1 MDIGGHILK
10 EKKKNFKKVDIFQEA
25 RQQGKKK
32 RLIINKNEGII
43 IIVLVYGITV
53 KSGHA

>member
-10 EKKKNFKKVDIFQEA
+10 EQKKTNFKKVDIFKW
-25 RQQGKKK
+25 QGSKEKNT
-32 RLIINKNEGII
+32 LIINNEGII
-43 IIVLVYGITV
+43 IVVLVYGIKV